1 MNTCRTLIIAGFALS
16 VGCAAGPDPK
26 EKARFDE
33 LAQRYIEGS
42 FAYRPS
48 NATYSG
54 LHEFDDSLENW
65 SPEAIQGEEARI
77 RRAQSDLAKIRPA
90 SLDPSTRIDY
100 SLLQSGMAADLFD
113 LTEMHPWQDDPGQ
126 YNYGYMLETMIAR
139 DFAPIENRLRSLTNR
154 LKQVGR
160 QLANARANLKNPPA
174 IFTQFAA
181 DDFDGTISYLRNDVT
196 RAFSGVKDKTL
207 LADFEKAKAEAIAE
221 TEQHVKWMRGTLQ
234 PASQGSYILG
244 EDRYRKKLRYSD
256 MIDLPI
262 DTLLAVGE
270 RELARLD
277 ARYRAA
283 AHRIDPNKSTKE
295 IVEMMRRD
303 HPAADSLL
311 DYARG
316 LLEGIRAYSISSR
329 FVDIPSE
336 VRCKVRPTPEFAAS
350 RSFASFD
357 GPGPFET
364 KATDGYYNITLPNPK
379 WPKTRIEEHLQGYSR
394 WSLPSVS
401 IHEVYPGHYT
411 HFLYARNAA
420 TPVRKAFGSGAF
432 GEGWGLYTEEGM
444 LDKGYGGGDPR
455 IEFGVMRWALVRA
468 CRVQVGIRMHTRGMT
483 MEQGVQYFMDHA
495 GLEQANAVGEAGRA
509 SFDPTYCIYTLGA
522 LEIRKLRDDLARE
535 QGARFDLAK
544 FHATILSQGALPVA
558 LLRRMLL
565 KSEGSIL

>member
-65 SPEAIQGEEARI
+65 TPEAIQGEEARI

-535 QGARFDLAK
+535 QGAGFDLAK